1 MKAVCGQPG
10 GRAEEGGVGRT
21 HNGIKRSTLFR
32 LLEIC
37 FCHSGHSPAQ
47 PVPDTFL
54 LMYLNRY
61 VPIVKTGKRDQ
72 SRKSQ
77 VKVSGMFSDH
87 FGRNVECN
95 ALLKP
100 SPTSELEKQ

>member
-1 MKAVCGQPG
+1 MKAVCGHGG

-21 HNGIKRSTLFR
+21 HNGIKWSTLFR
-32 LLEIC
+32 LLDIC

-61 VPIVKTGKRDQ
+61 VPRVKTDKREQ
-72 SRKSQ
+72 SKGSQ
-77 VKVSGMFSDH
+77 IKVSGVFSDH
-87 FGRNVECN
+87 FGGNVECN
-95 ALLKP
+95 ALIKP
-100 SPTSELEKQ
+100 APISELEKQ